1 MSGWA
6 RGWRGVV
13 GAELAGRRASAQSRG
28 ERHHAAGGVRH
39 VIGFAGFRVVAP
51 CHRRCPVDRERVEVG
66 ETKLIGHCLVVP
78 GVLFHLFLE
87 SRGHEA
93 VGSLPDVGG
102 H

>member
-13 GAELAGRRASAQSRG
+13 GAELARRRASAQSRG

-39 VIGFAGFRVVAP
+39 VIGFAGCGVVAP
-51 CHRRCPVDRERVEVG
+51 SHRRCPVDRERVEVG
-66 ETKLIGHCLVVP
+66 ETKPIGHSHVVP
-78 GVLFHLFLE
+78 GVLCHICLE
-87 SRGHEA
+87 SRGLEA
-93 VGSLPDVGG
+93 LGSHSDVR

>member
-13 GAELAGRRASAQSRG
+13 GAELARRRASAQSRG

-39 VIGFAGFRVVAP
+39 VIGFAGCGVVAP
-51 CHRRCPVDRERVEVG
+51 SHRRCPVDRERVEVG
-66 ETKLIGHCLVVP
+66 ETKLVGHCHVVP
-78 GVLFHLFLE
+78 GVLFHIFGE
-87 SRGHEA
+87 CRGHEA
-93 VGSLPDVGG
+93 IGVLSDVR